1 MKKRVKKEIKFEPK
15 RALDGGKN
23 GLDFYRK
30 ITRDAGDHLIFGG
43 MLALEVGQG
52 QAEKV
57 STWLQAAGYD
67 NIQRFNDHLQVQR
80 VVTAQRHS

>member
-1 MKKRVKKEIKFEPK
+1 
-15 RALDGGKN
+15 LDGGED

-30 ITRDAGDHLIFGG
+30 IIRGAGDHLISGG
-43 MLALEVGQG
+43 RLALEVGQG
-52 QAEKV
+52 QTEEV

-80 VVTAQRHS
+80 VVMAQRHF